1 MRVRVSG
8 AFVLSMFVGLAF
20 PVGARA
26 QVELPEE
33 SSPLNAIKRL
43 FCANFDTSQF
53 FADNV
58 GGGAVITPV
67 STNLVN
73 SFLFQSQT
81 FPNVSSAA
89 GFTFSWIGGA
99 PVASELYGPLFGERA
114 TTNGR
119 EKLSATLNF
128 QQLDWAT
135 YDDQEIRLSDLGLD
149 WGDLDPEGLVPSD
162 PYRGVCNLNIRSRV
176 LVLALNYGLTDNLD
190 ISAGIPLVSTTVS
203 GTSRFDPAAGVSV
216 GNLPPQAFAAS
227 GEATGI
233 GDIGV
238 SLKYGVI
245 DDGPFTLA
253 LKGGVAL
260 GTGSA
265 DKMTGTG
272 QTVLS
277 GLAAAAWESGPVSV
291 HGQLGYSASTGDAD
305 EAIPLGINVF
315 DEVSYVLG
323 LDYAAIPERLTL
335 GTEVVARHL
344 IDTPGFDASS
354 LTASTDSINVYF
366 ISVGGKVRVVER
378 LLLTS
383 YLLIPAGNQGLLPQ
397 RPSFNIGLN
406 HVF

>member
-1 MRVRVSG
+1 MRSRVS
-8 AFVLSMFVGLAF
+8 AFAVAFLVGWLVF
-20 PVGARA
+20 PSGARA

-33 SSPLNAIKRL
+33 ASPLNAIKRL
-43 FCANFDTSQF
+43 FCANFDGSQF

-89 GFTFSWIGGA
+89 GFTFTWVGGA

-119 EKLSATLNF
+119 NKLSATLNF

-135 YDDQEIRLSDLGLD
+135 YDDQEIRISRDGLD
-149 WGDLDPEGLVPSD
+149 WGDLEPEGLVPSD
-162 PYRGVCNLNIRSRV
+162 PYVGVCKLDIRSRV
-176 LVLALNYGLTDNLD
+176 LTLALNYGLTDDLD
-190 ISAGIPLVSTTVS
+190 VSAGIPLVTTSVS
-203 GTSRFDPAAGVSV
+203 GTSQFDAAGAVAV
-216 GNLPPQAFAAS
+216 GNLPPRAFAAS

-238 SLKYGVI
+238 ALKYGVVSS
-245 DDGPFTLA
+245 GPLTVA

-265 DKMTGTG
+265 DEMTGTG

-291 HGQLGYSASTGDAD
+291 HGQVGYSASTGDAD
-305 EAIPLGINVF
+305 EAIPLGVDVF
-315 DEVSYVLG
+315 DEFSYVLG

-335 GTEVVARHL
+335 GTELVARHL

-354 LTASTDSINVYF
+354 LTASTDSIDVYF
-366 ISVGGKVRVVER
+366 VSVGGKVRVVER
-378 LLLTS
+378 ILLTS
-383 YLLIPAGNQGLLPQ
+383 YMLIPAGNQGLLPQ